1 MDLSQN
7 FQSFISFSSECDPSL
22 KFTLS
27 KFDKKFLAGIG
38 SERFGDVGDAWE
50 DWIVVR
56 RELVR

>member
-1 MDLSQN
+1 MEIAKSN
-7 FQSFISFSSECDPSL
+7 TNCDPSL
-22 KFTLS
+22 KFLTGIR
-27 KFDKKFLAGIG
+27 KIEIG